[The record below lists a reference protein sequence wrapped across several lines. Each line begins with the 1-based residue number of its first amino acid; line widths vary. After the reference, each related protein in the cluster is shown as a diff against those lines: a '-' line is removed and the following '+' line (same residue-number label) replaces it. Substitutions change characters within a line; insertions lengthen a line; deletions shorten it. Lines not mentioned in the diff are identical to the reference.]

1 MVSKE
6 VEFISACLINDFYA
20 DKCIQEIGYYAKIL
34 NINPALWQAPTS
46 FSWYAFAADA
56 YEVRWTQIISE
67 KFVFFES
74 LGWKDSNLRMAV
86 PKTAALPLGDTPL
99 WKAVRFIKDKILLI
113 ICFFCKL
120 KIILA
125 LKILFFC
132 NLGIKSL

>member
-86 PKTAALPLGDTPL
+86 PKTAALPLGDAPVITVEKTRP
-99 WKAVRFIKDKILLI
+99 I
-113 ICFFCKL
+113 I
-120 KIILA
+120 
-125 LKILFFC
+125 
-132 NLGIKSL
+132 S